1 MISLPCCTQKVA
13 KVIAKR
19 VTNTACLSL
28 GSNLG
33 DRLAN
38 LNCAIDGLRK
48 LGSVSAISGIYEA
61 EPVEMTNQPWFLN
74 CAVKLETYLPPEQ
87 LLHKILRIEREMGR
101 IRAQPKGA
109 RNIDID
115 ILLFGD
121 RQIDSEELTIPHP
134 ALQTR
139 RFVLEPLAEIAPQ
152 ARHPILNKTISQLKD
167 ELGAGQLVQ
176 RLTEQ

>member
-1 MISLPCCTQKVA
+1 
-13 KVIAKR
+13 
-19 VTNTACLSL
+19 
-28 GSNLG
+28 
-33 DRLAN
+33 
-38 LNCAIDGLRK
+38 
-48 LGSVSAISGIYEA
+48 
-61 EPVEMTNQPWFLN
+61 
-74 CAVKLETYLPPEQ
+74 
-87 LLHKILRIEREMGR
+87 MGR